1 MDRKLSL
8 KGVNLKRRIAIAV
21 ILITVIPSLVFV
33 CYIYNYYIS
42 RAVLLILG
50 LIVFLGWIIALEVLF
65 SILRI
70 HSESQLTLKELG
82 EERLAKDLTV
92 RDEVEGLETAFKL
105 ISSKVKSSLEELKD
119 LSSRIE
125 TLNKELAKKIN
136 ILSTVTQIHSFISR
150 GEHRQA
156 FGVVLE
162 RVREALKL
170 SKANLLF
177 IKEEKQ
183 GWDLEY
189 FFEYDGSLEIFKKKY
204 KDLFTAKS
212 LLLLDEKHH
221 QESILFLRESLG
233 LRNLFVFPLQFKGEV
248 VGVFVG
254 GNNLY
259 GFSFS
264 SEDIELIETLSKSI
278 VLIWEH
284 RRLYRVV
291 KDLEI
296 YDPLTGLY
304 NKKYLQTRLNEEI
317 RRATTYQRPCGLLL
331 VKITNYREIQ
341 SNFGVLEGERI
352 LKKIGEVFKESLR
365 PIDIPARI
373 EEDTLAVILIERNKR
388 QSQYTGVNIIERLN
402 SYFKEEKLKPKFSSS
417 VAENPVDGDEAQKL
431 ISYAF
436 SHLEDN
442 EDR

>member
-50 LIVFLGWIIALEVLF
+50 LIVFLGWMIALEVLF

-70 HSESQLTLKELG
+70 HSESQLALKELG
-82 EERLAKDLTV
+82 EERLAKDLAV
-92 RDEVEGLETAFKL
+92 RDEVEGLEAVFKL

-136 ILSTVTQIHSFISR
+136 ILSTITQIHSFISR

-162 RVREALKL
+162 RLREALKL

-177 IKEEKQ
+177 TKEEKQ

-189 FFEYDGSLEIFKKKY
+189 FFEYDESLEIFKKKY
-204 KDLFTAKS
+204 KDFFTAKS
-212 LLLLDEKHH
+212 LLLLDEEHR

-248 VGVFVG
+248 VGVLVG

-264 SEDIELIETLSKSI
+264 SEDIELIETLSKSM

-284 RRLYRVV
+284 RRLYRIVE
-291 KDLEI
+291 DLEI

-304 NKKYLQTRLNEEI
+304 NKKYLQIRLDEEI

-341 SNFGVLEGERI
+341 GNFGVLEGERI
-352 LKKIGEVFKESLR
+352 LKKIGEVLKESLR
-365 PIDIPARI
+365 PIDIPTRV
-373 EEDTLAVILIERNKR
+373 EEDTLGAILIERNKR
-388 QSQYTGVNIIERLN
+388 QSQYTGMNIIERLN
-402 SYFKEEKLKPKFSSS
+402 SYFKEDKLKPKFSFS
-417 VAENPVDGDEAQKL
+417 VAENPVDGDGAQKL

-436 SHLEDN
+436 SHLED
-442 EDR
+442 R